1 MDWTRLRG
9 WAVTLLVMVPLWIG
23 SSAAPVH
30 ADSIVGDT
38 VNVDWRFPTISA
50 SIFSQNVIVPGSAF
64 NILGVTT
71 ISIGDGVI
79 TVQNNTVGWTRSSG
93 FNGFIF
99 TDITEVPSFTSFNL
113 VSIGGFPPPT
123 DPILSFN
130 ADQLI
135 VNFNASS
142 ANNVGSGSGQLYTFS
157 FTTVPS
163 SVVPEPTTLPLFG
176 VGMMGL
182 RLMTFWKRHR

>member
-30 ADSIVGDT
+30 ADSIVGNT
-38 VNVDWRFPTISA
+38 VDVDWRFPTIST
-50 SIFSQNVIVPGSAF
+50 SIFSQNVIVPGSTFATQ
-64 NILGVTT
+64 GVGT
-71 ISIGDGVI
+71 ISIGDGMI
-79 TVQNNTVGWTRSSG
+79 TLQNDTKGWKASSG

-99 TDITEVPSFTSFNL
+99 TDITEVPNFTSFNL

-142 ANNVGSGSGQLYTFS
+142 SDNVGSDFGQLYTFS
-157 FTTVPS
+157 FTTVPFS
-163 SVVPEPTTLPLFG
+163 AVPEPTTLLLSG

-182 RLMTFWKRHR
+182 RLMTFWKRHK

>member
-1 MDWTRLRG
+1 MDSTRLRR
-9 WAVTLLVMVPLWIG
+9 WAVALLVIVPLWLS

-30 ADSIVGDT
+30 ATSIVGDT
-38 VNVDWRFPTISA
+38 INFDYGFPTIGT
-50 SIFSQNVIVPGSAF
+50 SIDSLNVIVPGSVV
-64 NILGVTT
+64 LGSGVVT

-79 TVQNNTVGWTRSSG
+79 TVQNNSGGWAGSSG

-99 TDITEVPSFTSFNL
+99 TDSTEVPNFTSFNL

-142 ANNVGSGSGQLYTFS
+142 ADNAGSGLQQLYTFS
-157 FTTVPS
+157 FTAGPTT
-163 SVVPEPTTLPLFG
+163 VVPEPTTLLLFG
-176 VGMMGL
+176 TGMTGL
-182 RLMTFWKRHR
+182 MASWRRRKQS